1 MRFKFLSAVLSC
13 LWFLALAPLPLRAEL
28 HPIKGPAVGQ
38 LGDIAQ
44 IQIPA
49 GCVFFGKDDMKEFM
63 EKTHNLY
70 SDAELGVLDNP
81 DKGHGYLV
89 LFSFDDIGYIKDA
102 ADEKLDADQMWSTM
116 QSNNEKANDKRKENG
131 WTQWQLVQWVE
142 KPKYNSQTQKLEWAV
157 QIKDDRNEF
166 VNYNTRVL
174 GRRGVMNVVLNPN
187 GSLEAVLPG
196 FEKTLNDFTFTQ
208 GNKYAEWT
216 TGDKVAD
223 IGLAAL
229 VVGGA
234 GALAAKTG
242 LLGKLWGLIA
252 LLVAKGFKII
262 AVIFV
267 VIGGFFKKL
276 FGGGKKDDGDP
287 PSSVVK

>member
-1 MRFKFLSAVLSC
+1 MRFKFLSALLAC
-13 LWFLALAPLPLRAEL
+13 LWFSTLTPLRAEL
-28 HPIKGPAVGQ
+28 HPVKGPAVGN

-44 IQIPA
+44 IQIPE

-70 SDAELGVLDNP
+70 SDRDLGVLDNP
-81 DKGHGYLV
+81 DKGRGYLV
-89 LFSFDDIGYIKDA
+89 LFSFSDIGYIKDA
-102 ADEKLDADQMWSTM
+102 ADEKLDADQMWDTM
-116 QSNNEKANDKRKENG
+116 KSNNEKANEQRKSNG
-131 WTQWQLVQWVE
+131 WGQWQLVQWVE

-157 QIKDDRNEF
+157 QIKDDKNDF

-174 GRRGVMNVVLNPN
+174 GRRGVMSVVLNPN
-187 GSLEAVLPG
+187 GNLEDVLPG
-196 FEKTLNDFTFTQ
+196 FEKTLDAFAFTS
-208 GNKYAEWT
+208 GNQYAEWT

-242 LLGKLWGLIA
+242 LLGKLWALIA

-276 FGGGKKDDGDP
+276 FGGGKKNDGDP